1 MESIVYDRIIG
12 KSIQCNHFSCLFDWI
27 TKVEAENTVEV
38 LYLDFSKA
46 FDRVPKCCLLLLH
59 NLQHL
64 GLRGNLLKWID
75 AFLSNRT
82 FRVKVDDVFSQHFEV

>member
-59 NLQHL
+59 KLQHL